1 MHRRKACVGL
11 NLLRRSATTFQETDV
26 SGAYIVDLE
35 PRDDARGFFARL
47 WCEREFAAQGL
58 STRIAQINTAF
69 NDRKGTLRGLH
80 FQLSPHEEVKVVRCT
95 RGAMFDVVVD
105 LRPGSPTYRKWAG
118 VELTADNRRLL
129 YVPEGCAQ
137 GYQTLENETEMYY
150 FTSNA
155 FAPDFARGVRHNDPA
170 FGITWPLPVAA
181 LSPQDESWPDFRD
194 S

>member
-1 MHRRKACVGL
+1 M
-11 NLLRRSATTFQETDV
+11 

-47 WCEREFAAQGL
+47 WCKREFAAQGL

-137 GYQTLENETEMYY
+137 GYQTLEN
-150 FTSNA
+150 
-155 FAPDFARGVRHNDPA
+155 
-170 FGITWPLPVAA
+170 
-181 LSPQDESWPDFRD
+181 
-194 S
+194 